1 MKNLEKYQ
9 KTIPQILNVRIK
21 QLRCLKDKIS
31 PGYFVI
37 KVKALNRLGGS
48 EVCER
53 DARLMQDYKVLADN
67 LRDYAKKKRKYLDK
81 ENRETAVQQEDGT
94 TVTKAALATGIAFF
108 KAKQAVEA
116 GLDVDDV
123 QDEIEAERPQS
134 IHSNSETFDE
144 SAHQILDLRRK
155 HTDYV
160 RFNSRYFDYD
170 LVYEDSICV
179 LIPPQEQLES
189 ATVLQFEL
197 ILLESATVPKDY
209 CVGWGAFP
217 VCNSEFNVNVG
228 RFKCPLLFGAVKPN
242 LDKFVRME
250 EQWIKDLDKWLCNLY
265 FEIEPVK
272 LMDLKW
278 SDAKQSLYF
287 APPYQVLTTAR
298 RERLEREKRK
308 AELEAERNNLDAAMS
323 SEDSVGRASY
333 GGGSAQTYDAFDDV
347 FSGSEKE
354 EEIKAVDPEGKM
366 GVGVKRTTKE
376 NVIDVNL
383 GRDQEDID
391 YD

>member
-1 MKNLEKYQ
+1 M
-9 KTIPQILNVRIK
+9 
-21 QLRCLKDKIS
+21 RCLKDKIS

-108 KAKQAVEA
+108 KAKKAVEA

-134 IHSNSETFDE
+134 IHSNSEIFDE
-144 SAHQILDLRRK
+144 SAHQLLDLRRK

-189 ATVLQFEL
+189 ATVL
-197 ILLESATVPKDY
+197 
-209 CVGWGAFP
+209 
-217 VCNSEFNVNVG
+217 
-228 RFKCPLLFGAVKPN
+228 
-242 LDKFVRME
+242 
-250 EQWIKDLDKWLCNLY
+250 
-265 FEIEPVK
+265 
-272 LMDLKW
+272 
-278 SDAKQSLYF
+278 
-287 APPYQVLTTAR
+287 
-298 RERLEREKRK
+298 
-308 AELEAERNNLDAAMS
+308 
-323 SEDSVGRASY
+323 
-333 GGGSAQTYDAFDDV
+333 
-347 FSGSEKE
+347 
-354 EEIKAVDPEGKM
+354 
-366 GVGVKRTTKE
+366 
-376 NVIDVNL
+376 
-383 GRDQEDID
+383 
-391 YD
+391 